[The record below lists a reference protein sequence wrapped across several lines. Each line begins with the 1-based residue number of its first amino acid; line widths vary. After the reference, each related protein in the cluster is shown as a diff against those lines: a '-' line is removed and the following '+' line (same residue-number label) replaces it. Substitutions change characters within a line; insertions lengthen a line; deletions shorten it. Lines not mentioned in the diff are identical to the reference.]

1 MEESISI
8 GGGKLEKRVLVAVVE
23 RADGRRDVYKGDN
36 LVTNSGLY
44 YYAHQGA
51 VQGGAGS
58 YNWPAGC
65 RLGTN
70 NVTAPAGTDI
80 GVNAVI
86 ASGSVATTA
95 AYPVHSDADTDNS
108 GRGTLVASWLFTFG
122 TGLVNLDNIGE
133 IAIVSSLTV
142 AGSALSHGTITTF
155 SKGSQDSLKFFV
167 NHTYSA
173 T

>member
-8 GGGKLEKRVLVAVVE
+8 GGRVEKRVLVAVVE
-23 RADGRRDVYKGDN
+23 RANGVVEKYLGDN
-36 LVTNSGLY
+36 LVTNAGLN

-58 YNWPAGC
+58 YNWPVGC

-80 GVNAVI
+80 GVNAFI
-86 ASGSVATTA
+86 AQGSVATTA
-95 AYPVHSDADTDNS
+95 AYPVHNDADADNS

-122 TGLVNLDNIGE
+122 TGLVDLNNVGE
-133 IAIVSSLTV
+133 IAIVSSLTA
-142 AGSALSHGTITTF
+142 AGSAISHGTIATF
-155 SKGSQDSLKFFV
+155 SKGSQDTLKFFC